1 MELKQTKAE
10 NLKDFPENLVHASKK
25 CNRSKNGKDL
35 ADFLNM
41 SINDIYLKIDHR
53 MVQNNQKIMDLVYFD
68 GEKYTMK

>member
-1 MELKQTKAE
+1 MHPKNAIDQ
-10 NLKDFPENLVHASKK
+10 
-25 CNRSKNGKDL
+25 KNGKDL

>member
-1 MELKQTKAE
+1 MH
-10 NLKDFPENLVHASKK
+10 PKK

-41 SINDIYLKIDHR
+41 SINGIYLKIDHR